1 MKKLIALLLA
11 LSICMLCGCGGSDD
25 PTVETT
31 EAPTTQATAAETT
44 EAPTEAPA
52 TEAPLL
58 YTNPLTGEAVAEPIT
73 TRPVAVSL
81 NNIEGALPHR
91 GVAQADIFFESFVNG
106 SVVRGLAMYAD
117 ITQVETIGSARSAR
131 PILIDICSHYN
142 TFYAHVGGS
151 DHTYDAL
158 RNFGID
164 HMNVD
169 TSDDKGYSY
178 RDMERNKTYAW
189 EHCLFV
195 RGAELMDYITTEK
208 GVDMSQSA
216 DASFGLTFVED
227 GTPADGETANTVN
240 ITIKY
245 GSSTKETVMVYNESM
260 GKYEYNQY
268 GQTMYDAD
276 SGEVE
281 AFTNVVVMY
290 TEMSNSEGYHYAN
303 FVKGGNGYYACGGK
317 IIPIQWKCDGEDQP
331 FTYYTTDGEPLS
343 FGVGSSYIAVT
354 VNNAPVSYE

>member
-1 MKKLIALLLA
+1 MKKMIALLLA
-11 LSICMLCGCGGSDD
+11 LSICMLCGCGSSDE
-25 PTVETT
+25 PAVETT
-31 EAPTTQATAAETT
+31 TEVPTTTVT
-44 EAPTEAPA
+44 EAPTEAP
-52 TEAPLL
+52 TEASTEAAVI
-58 YTNPLTGEAVAEPIT
+58 YTNPLTGEAVDEPIT

-81 NNIEGALPHR
+81 NNVNEALPHR
-91 GVAQADIFFESFVNG
+91 GVAQADIYFESYVNG

-117 ITQVETIGSARSAR
+117 ITKVASIGSARSAR
-131 PILIDICSHYN
+131 PILIDICSHYDA
-142 TFYAHVGGS
+142 FYAHVGGS
-151 DHTYDAL
+151 DHTYNAL
-158 RNFGID
+158 RSYGID

-195 RGAELMDYITTEK
+195 RGPELMDYITTEK
-208 GVDMSQSA
+208 GVDMSMDA

-227 GTPADGETANTVN
+227 GTPADGETANTVA

-245 GSSTKETVMVYNESM
+245 GSSSKQTTMVYNESL

-268 GQTMYDAD
+268 GKTMYDAD

-290 TEMSNSEGYHYAN
+290 AEMSNSEGYHYAN
-303 FVKGGNGYYACGGK
+303 FEKGGNGYYACGGK

-331 FTYYTTDGEPLS
+331 FTYCTVGGEPLS

-354 VNNAPVSYE
+354 VNNSTVSYE